1 MLTLSPLLERFAE
14 RSPLPVLA
22 RGVLER
28 CLDTAQLDA
37 WFEAVAEQQYTRQ
50 LLFSQVYGLMT
61 QVVFRHQPS
70 INTAY
75 QNAREALGVSLTSV
89 YNKLNGIELSTSA
102 ALVSYSAQQAEA
114 LIREMGGTE
123 PPLLPGLRVKVL
135 DGNALGK
142 REHRL
147 AETRSSTAAPLP
159 GKTLNIYEPEL
170 GLITHSFPCEDAYTQ
185 ERALLPSVLDSLE
198 ANDVVVADRNFCT
211 TEFLTGLGKRQAMG
225 LIREHGQI
233 RYRPREAVGDAVR
246 VEGASISEQRVQL
259 MTDGEPGIILR
270 RIRIELDT
278 PDRNGEHMIALLTHI
293 PLEKADA
300 PTLAALY
307 RKRWRIE
314 VAFLQMT
321 VQLRCEINT
330 LGYPRAAL
338 FGFAV
343 AAVAFNT
350 VAVVMAAL
358 RAAHPE
364 TDIQADI
371 STYYIANEMANMA
384 ESLDTIIDPE
394 DWLPIKDAALPVLGA
409 WLLLLAGRAQ
419 LRKYKKHP
427 RGQKTPKSTRK
438 NDPAKPHV
446 STARLLRQRK
456 AKNSP

>member
-1 MLTLSPLLERFAE
+1 MLKLTPLLERFAE
-14 RSPLPVLA
+14 RTPLPVLA

-28 CLDTAQLDA
+28 CLAAPQLDI
-37 WFEAVAEQQYTRQ
+37 WFEAVADQQYTRK

-75 QNAREALGVSLTSV
+75 QNAAEPLGVSLTSV
-89 YNKLNGIELSTSA
+89 YNKLNGIETTTSA
-102 ALVSYSAQQAEA
+102 ALVRFSAQQAEA
-114 LIREMGGTE
+114 LIREVGGTE
-123 PPLLPGLRVKVL
+123 TALLPGLRVKML

-159 GKTLNIYEPEL
+159 GKTLDIYEPEL

-185 ERALLPSVLDSLE
+185 ERALLPAVLETVE
-198 ANDVVVADRNFCT
+198 ADDVVVADRNFCT
-211 TEFLTGLGKRQAMG
+211 TEFLTGLAQRNAMG

-233 RYRPREAVGDAVR
+233 RYHPLEAVGKAMR
-246 VEGASISEQRVQL
+246 IGGATISEQRVQL
-259 MTDGEPGIILR
+259 MTGGEPGIILR
-270 RIRIELDT
+270 RIRVELDT
-278 PDRNGEHMIALLTHI
+278 PDRNGERIISLLTHI
-293 PLEKADA
+293 PREKADA
-300 PTLAALY
+300 QSLAALY

-358 RAAHPE
+358 RAAHPK
-364 TDIQADI
+364 TDIQAEV

-384 ESLDTIIDPE
+384 ESLDTIVDPE
-394 DWLPIKDAALPVLGA
+394 DWHPIKEATIPVLGA

-419 LRKYKKHP
+419 LRKYTKHP
-427 RGQKTPKSTRK
+427 RGQKKPMPAKT
-438 NDPAKPHV
+438 NDPTKPHI
-446 STARLLRQRK
+446 STARLLSQRK
-456 AKNSP
+456 GKNSP

>member
-1 MLTLSPLLERFAE
+1 MLKLTPLLERFAE
-14 RSPLPVLA
+14 RTPLPVLA

-28 CLDTAQLDA
+28 CLDAPQLDV
-37 WFEAVAEQQYTRQ
+37 WFESVADQQYTRK
-50 LLFSQVYGLMT
+50 LLFSQVYELMT

-75 QNAREALGVSLTSV
+75 QNAVEPLGVSLTSV
-89 YNKLNGIELSTSA
+89 YNKLNGIEPATSA

-114 LIREMGGTE
+114 LVREVGGTE
-123 PPLLPGLRVKVL
+123 AALLPGLRVKML

-147 AETRSSTAAPLP
+147 AETRNSTAAPLP
-159 GKTLNIYEPEL
+159 GKTLDIYEPEL

-185 ERALLPSVLDSLE
+185 ERALLPAVLGTVE
-198 ANDVVVADRNFCT
+198 AGDVVVADRNFCT
-211 TEFLTGLGKRQAMG
+211 TEFLSGLGERNAMG

-233 RYRPREAVGDAVR
+233 RYRPLEAVGETVR
-246 VEGASISEQRVQL
+246 IEGASIREQRVQL

-270 RIRIELDT
+270 RIRVELDT
-278 PDRNGEHMIALLTHI
+278 PDRNGERIISLLTHI
-293 PLEKADA
+293 PAETADA
-300 PTLAALY
+300 QTLAALY

-358 RAAHPE
+358 RAAHPD
-364 TDIQADI
+364 TNIQADI

-384 ESLDTIIDPE
+384 ESLDTIIDPGA
-394 DWLPIKDAALPVLGA
+394 WQPIREAAIPELGV

-419 LRKYKKHP
+419 LRKYAKHP
-427 RGQKTPKSTRK
+427 RGQKKPTPARK

-446 STARLLRQRK
+446 STQRLLSQRK
-456 AKNSP
+456 GKKSP

>member
-1 MLTLSPLLERFAE
+1 MLKLTPLLERFAE
-14 RSPLPVLA
+14 RTPLPVLA
-22 RGVLER
+22 RSVLER
-28 CLDTAQLDA
+28 CLDAPQLDA
-37 WFEAVAEQQYTRQ
+37 WFESIAERQYTRK
-50 LLFSQVYGLMT
+50 LLFSEVYGLMT

-75 QNAREALGVSLTSV
+75 QNAAEPLGVSLTSV
-89 YNKLNGIELSTSA
+89 YNKLNGIEPHTSA
-102 ALVSYSAQQAEA
+102 ALVRFSAQQAEA
-114 LIREMGGTE
+114 LIREVGGTE
-123 PPLLPGLRVKVL
+123 PALLPGLRVKVL

-147 AETRSSTAAPLP
+147 AETRGSSAAPLP
-159 GKTLNIYEPEL
+159 GKTLDIYEPEL

-185 ERALLPSVLDSLE
+185 ERALLPAVLETVE
-198 ANDVVVADRNFCT
+198 ADDLVLADRNFCT
-211 TEFLTGLGKRQAMG
+211 TEFLTELGQRHAMG
-225 LIREHGQI
+225 LIREHAQI
-233 RYRPREAVGDAVR
+233 RYRPLEAVGEAVR
-246 VEGASISEQRVQL
+246 IDGASVSEQRVQL
-259 MTDGEPGIILR
+259 MTGGEPGIILR
-270 RIRIELDT
+270 RIRVELDT
-278 PDRNGEHMIALLTHI
+278 PDRNGERIISLLTHV
-293 PLEKADA
+293 PVETADA
-300 PTLAALY
+300 QTLAALY

-358 RAAHPE
+358 RAAHPK

-384 ESLDTIIDPE
+384 ESLDSIIDPK
-394 DWLPIKDAALPVLGA
+394 DWQPIKEATVPVLGA
-409 WLLLLAGRAQ
+409 WLLLLAGKAQ
-419 LRKYKKHP
+419 LRKYAKHP
-427 RGQKTPKSTRK
+427 RGQKKPMPAKK

-446 STARLLRQRK
+446 STARVLSQRK
-456 AKNSP
+456 GKNSP

>member
-1 MLTLSPLLERFAE
+1 MLKLTPLLERFAE
-14 RSPLPVLA
+14 RTPLPVLA

-28 CLDTAQLDA
+28 CLDAPQLDA
-37 WFEAVAEQQYTRQ
+37 WFESIAERQYTRK

-75 QNAREALGVSLTSV
+75 QNATEPLGVSLTSV
-89 YNKLNGIELSTSA
+89 YNKLNGIEPHTSA
-102 ALVSYSAQQAEA
+102 ALVRFSAQQAEA
-114 LIREMGGTE
+114 LIREVGGTE
-123 PPLLPGLRVKVL
+123 PALLPGLRVKVL

-147 AETRSSTAAPLP
+147 TETRGSSAAPLP
-159 GKTLNIYEPEL
+159 GKTLDIYEPEL

-185 ERALLPSVLDSLE
+185 ERALLPAVLETVE
-198 ANDVVVADRNFCT
+198 ADDLVLADRNFCT
-211 TEFLTGLGKRQAMG
+211 TEFLTGLGQRNAMG
-225 LIREHGQI
+225 LIREHAQI
-233 RYRPREAVGDAVR
+233 RYRPLEAVGEAVR
-246 VEGASISEQRVQL
+246 IDGASVSEQRVQL
-259 MTDGEPGIILR
+259 MTGGEPGITLR
-270 RIRIELDT
+270 RIWVELDT
-278 PDRNGEHMIALLTHI
+278 PDRNGERIISLLTHV
-293 PLEKADA
+293 PVEKADA
-300 PTLAALY
+300 QTLATLY

-338 FGFAV
+338 FGFSV

-358 RAAHPE
+358 RAAHPK
-364 TDIQADI
+364 TDIQGDI

-394 DWLPIKDAALPVLGA
+394 DWQPVKEATVSIVGA
-409 WLLLLAGRAQ
+409 WLLWLAGKAQ
-419 LRKYKKHP
+419 LRKYTKHP
-427 RGQKTPKSTRK
+427 RGKKKPMPAKK

-446 STARLLRQRK
+446 STARVLSQRK
-456 AKNSP
+456 DKNSP

>member
-1 MLTLSPLLERFAE
+1 MLKLTPLLERFAE
-14 RSPLPVLA
+14 RAPLPVLA

-28 CLDTAQLDA
+28 CLDAPRLDR
-37 WFEAVAEQQYTRQ
+37 WFESVADQQYTRK

-75 QNAREALGVSLTSV
+75 QNAKEPLGVSLTSV
-89 YNKLNGIELSTSA
+89 YNKLNGIEPATSA

-114 LIREMGGTE
+114 LIREVGGAE
-123 PPLLPGLRVKVL
+123 AALLPGLRVKML

-147 AETRSSTAAPLP
+147 KETRSSSAAPLP
-159 GKTLNIYEPEL
+159 GKTLDIYEPEL

-185 ERALLPSVLDSLE
+185 ERALLPAVLGTVE
-198 ANDVVVADRNFCT
+198 AGDVVVADRNFCT
-211 TEFLTGLGKRQAMG
+211 TEFLTGLGERNAMG

-233 RYRPREAVGDAVR
+233 RHRPLEAVGDAVR
-246 VEGASISEQRVQL
+246 IEGASISEQRVQL

-270 RIRIELDT
+270 RIRVELDT
-278 PDRNGEHMIALLTHI
+278 PDRNGERIISLLTHI
-293 PLEKADA
+293 PAEKADA
-300 PTLAALY
+300 QSVAALY

-364 TDIQADI
+364 TNIQADI

-394 DWLPIKDAALPVLGA
+394 DWQPIKEVTVPVLAA

-419 LRKYKKHP
+419 LRKYTKHP
-427 RGQKTPKSTRK
+427 RGQKKMTPAKK
-438 NDPAKPHV
+438 NDPTKPHL
-446 STARLLRQRK
+446 STARLLSHRK
-456 AKNSP
+456 GKNSP

>member
-1 MLTLSPLLERFAE
+1 MLKLTPLLERFAE
-14 RSPLPVLA
+14 RTPLPVLA
-22 RGVLER
+22 RGILER
-28 CLDTAQLDA
+28 CLDAPQLDL
-37 WFEAVAEQQYTRQ
+37 WFESVADQQYTRK

-75 QNAREALGVSLTSV
+75 QNAVEPLGVSLTSV
-89 YNKLNGIELSTSA
+89 HNKLNGIEPATSA
-102 ALVSYSAQQAEA
+102 ALVSHSAQQAEA
-114 LIREMGGTE
+114 LIREVGGTE
-123 PPLLPGLRVKVL
+123 AALLPGLRVKML

-147 AETRSSTAAPLP
+147 AETRHSTAAPLP
-159 GKTLNIYEPEL
+159 GKTLDIYEPEL

-185 ERALLPSVLDSLE
+185 ERALLPAVLGTVE
-198 ANDVVVADRNFCT
+198 AGDVVVADRNFCT
-211 TEFLTGLGKRQAMG
+211 TEFLTGLGGRNAMG

-233 RYRPREAVGDAVR
+233 RYRPLEAVGDAVR
-246 VEGASISEQRVQL
+246 IEGASISEQRVQL

-270 RIRIELDT
+270 RIRVELDT
-278 PDRNGEHMIALLTHI
+278 PERNGERIISLLTHL
-293 PLEKADA
+293 PAETADA
-300 PTLAALY
+300 QSVAALY

-358 RAAHPE
+358 RAAHPRHPGKH
-364 TDIQADI
+364 
-371 STYYIANEMANMA
+371 
-384 ESLDTIIDPE
+384 LH
-394 DWLPIKDAALPVLGA
+394 
-409 WLLLLAGRAQ
+409 LLHCQRNGQHGR
-419 LRKYKKHP
+419 
-427 RGQKTPKSTRK
+427 
-438 NDPAKPHV
+438 KP
-446 STARLLRQRK
+446 
-456 AKNSP
+456 